1 MSYAFL
7 SIPHTIISHELTRG
21 WFSLACE
28 PFALLRILR
37 IFPVDLLILILIV
50 IVLQRRTP
58 DFFADG
64 FGYPHPSPLPVGEG
78 TNRSFS
84 LWGEN
89 PAPHQSISSNTQ
101 VSPSSWGNNFFSH
114 TLRPATLFAH
124 SANASLVVA
133 ASPIAPRWSKRMSR
147 QARYFSTG

>member
-1 MSYAFL
+1 MC
-7 SIPHTIISHELTRG
+7 SICECCIAWRQIESFHRHGTDCDHPDIFPRRI
-21 WFSLACE
+21 LACFE
-28 PFALLRILR
+28 PSVNTRPQAFALLRIVR
-37 IFPVDLLILILIV
+37 IFPVDLLIVILILIV

-58 DFFADG
+58 YFFADG

-101 VSPSSWGNNFFSH
+101 IPPSSWGYNFFRTPSNPQH
-114 TLRPATLFAH
+114 YSI
-124 SANASLVVA
+124 SA
-133 ASPIAPRWSKRMSR
+133 
-147 QARYFSTG
+147 